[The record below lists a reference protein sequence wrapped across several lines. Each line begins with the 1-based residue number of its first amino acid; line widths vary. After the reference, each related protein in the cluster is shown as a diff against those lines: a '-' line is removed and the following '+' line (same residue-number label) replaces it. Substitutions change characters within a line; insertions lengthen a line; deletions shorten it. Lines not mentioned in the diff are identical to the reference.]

1 MAKTAAEKL
10 GIKPEHTIYPVNPPG
25 DYVALI
31 GGLPPGAAV
40 VGEKALPADVVHLEQ
55 ASHHPEITGITS
67 IPRAYSETEGNAWLD
82 RQHAQQEQR
91 TGISLAIADTRTGQ
105 ALGYVGVNGLVWRH
119 LRGALGYWVAP
130 TTTARNASW
139 NATASGPK
147 ASCAPTTRRFHRSGG
162 GRGAPV
168 SGRSM
173 RASLTG
179 CPVPSPWSGALGER
193 DLAPQDWQRLATIIS
208 LAAAAVSLLAYL
220 FGGYVAGRLGG
231 RDGLH
236 HGLRVFGLAVVL
248 LGLLGLLGLSMLGP
262 ASIGA
267 GLHSPGGSPSPGE
280 GIRFGDVAVKAA
292 TWSLTTM
299 LLGSLAGGVLG
310 ERAHRRRHHGD
321 SERAQSSG
329 HGST

>member
-1 MAKTAAEKL
+1 VDTEHIEDGCMAKTAAEKL

-220 FGGYVAGRLGG
+220 SAGT
-231 RDGLH
+231 
-236 HGLRVFGLAVVL
+236 LRAAWEDVT
-248 LGLLGLLGLSMLGP
+248 
-262 ASIGA
+262 AS
-267 GLHSPGGSPSPGE
+267 
-280 GIRFGDVAVKAA
+280 
-292 TWSLTTM
+292 TTAC
-299 LLGSLAGGVLG
+299 G
-310 ERAHRRRHHGD
+310 
-321 SERAQSSG
+321 SSG
-329 HGST
+329 WPWCCSGCSGCSG